1 MNPFTL
7 FKLIQLDSK
16 LDKHLAKIIF
26 TFYLSFG
33 TAETKLIRQEM
44 ASLHAFKINLL
55 IENKSPNLDE
65 LTLWRFYS
73 LSRGEY
79 PHLQY
84 YNWKYGGSMKYHIY
98 YDIAIILLQSNI
110 YIKNENENEN
120 IKKQYLSQYRGILN
134 DVFKTNQLELSR
146 VPNNIGTSSALAMR
160 DHIQI
165 FTWHRKNN
173 VNNSLWRLRIM
184 LNWGVQNKLCDMR
197 DVCSESVYS
206 DLVNAYNEKV

>member
-16 LDKHLAKIIF
+16 LNKHLEKIIF

-33 TAETKLIRQEM
+33 TIQSKLIRQEIT
-44 ASLHAFKINLL
+44 SLHAFKDNLL
-55 IENKSPNLDE
+55 IKNKTPNLDE

-79 PHLQY
+79 PRLQY
-84 YNWKYGGSMKYHIY
+84 YNWKYGCMMKNNIY
-98 YDIAIILLQSNI
+98 YDIAIILLQSEIN
-110 YIKNENENEN
+110 KENEND
-120 IKKQYLSQYRGILN
+120 KKQYLLQYRGILN
-134 DVFKTNQLELSR
+134 DILKSNLIELCHL
-146 VPNNIGTSSALAMR
+146 PNNIGTPSALAMR

-184 LNWGVQNKLCDMR
+184 LNWGVQNKLCNMR
-197 DVCSESVYS
+197 DVCSQTVYS
-206 DLVNAYNEKV
+206 DLITAYNDS